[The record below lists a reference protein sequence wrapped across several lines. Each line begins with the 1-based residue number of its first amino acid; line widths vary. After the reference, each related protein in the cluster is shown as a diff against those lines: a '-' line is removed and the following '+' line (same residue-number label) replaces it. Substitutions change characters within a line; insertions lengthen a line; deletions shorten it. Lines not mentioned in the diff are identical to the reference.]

1 MTVIVVDE
9 STAIK
14 LVSMYYKLEELIE
27 ELQDAKDDVGLSYEN
42 ENVISDD
49 LEYMIQTAY
58 ELLEAISIP
67 LNATASG
74 ITWDLTDEEDE
85 DSLDDLDDE
94 DDEFGD
100 DDMDEDEDNEEGDD
114 DHHEDED
121 DFESDM
127 DGFQSLGSLD
137 ELSITDEGALEEL
150 INFTDGDELEVVME
164 SQLI

>member
-1 MTVIVVDE
+1 MCNSSKFVYSAV
-9 STAIK
+9 
-14 LVSMYYKLEELIE
+14 
-27 ELQDAKDDVGLSYEN
+27 
-42 ENVISDD
+42 
-49 LEYMIQTAY
+49 IQTAY